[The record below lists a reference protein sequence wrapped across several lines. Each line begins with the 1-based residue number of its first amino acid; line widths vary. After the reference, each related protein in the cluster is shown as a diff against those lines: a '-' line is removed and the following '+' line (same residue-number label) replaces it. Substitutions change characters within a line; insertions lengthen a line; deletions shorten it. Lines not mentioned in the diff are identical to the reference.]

1 MYQVIRRLPLPAGP
15 LGQWPPD
22 PGRTAME
29 RPAEFSTL
37 APAVRHF
44 LKLAN
49 DGVRGL
55 SILGPDDREV
65 IDLSEW
71 APLVFINQRSSL
83 MAEIEAL
90 EDGRMR
96 SHDRTA
102 AIADRRR
109 RIAELDVFLVQAQ
122 QIVLVGTKP
131 F

>member
-1 MYQVIRRLPLPAGP
+1 
-15 LGQWPPD
+15 
-22 PGRTAME
+22 ME